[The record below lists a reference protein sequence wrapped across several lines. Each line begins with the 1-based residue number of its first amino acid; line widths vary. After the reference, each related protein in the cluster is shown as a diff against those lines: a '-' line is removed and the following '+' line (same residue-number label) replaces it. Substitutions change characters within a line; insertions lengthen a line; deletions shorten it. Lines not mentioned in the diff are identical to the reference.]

1 MVSVILSLSII
12 ITLLSQVPVLAQNF
26 KINLI
31 HKQFIWKPYSAAIL
45 SQNDTDLSIVA
56 LTNTTEKL
64 WNRGYLPI
72 QLNYT
77 NGSSILFNLEY
88 ATLSDLGNATF
99 MSEVRDN
106 VTNTVLWS
114 SKLTNTNGQ
123 LSNNTFALPATILNK
138 PVEFRLVIITNE
150 TGQHSLDVK
159 KAAVTIR

>member
-1 MVSVILSLSII
+1 M
-12 ITLLSQVPVLAQNF
+12 PVLAQNF
-26 KINLI
+26 KINLV

-56 LTNTTEKL
+56 LTNTPEKL
-64 WNRGYLPI
+64 WNRAYLPI

-77 NGSSILFNLEY
+77 NASSLLFNLEY

-99 MSEVRDN
+99 LSEVRDN

-114 SKLTNTNGQ
+114 SRLNDTNGQ
-123 LSNNTFALPATILNK
+123 LSNNTFALPGTMLNK
-138 PVEFRLVIITNE
+138 PIEFRLYIITNE

-159 KAAVTIR
+159 KAALTIR

>member
-56 LTNTTEKL
+56 ITNTTEKL

-106 VTNTVLWS
+106 VTNSVLWS

-123 LSNNTFALPATILNK
+123 LSNNTFALPSTMLNK

>member
-12 ITLLSQVPVLAQNF
+12 ITLVSQVPVLAQNF

-88 ATLSDLGNATF
+88 ASLSDLGNATF
-99 MSEVRDN
+99 LSEVRDN
-106 VTNTVLWS
+106 VTNSVLWS

-123 LSNNTFALPATILNK
+123 LSNNTFALPGNMLNK
-138 PVEFRLVIITNE
+138 PVEFRLYIITNE
-150 TGQHSLDVK
+150 TGQHNLDVK
-159 KAAVTIR
+159 NASLTIR

>member
-12 ITLLSQVPVLAQNF
+12 ITLVTQVPVLAENF

-31 HKQFIWKPYSAAIL
+31 HKQFIWRPYSAAIL
-45 SQNDTDLSIVA
+45 SQNDTDLGIVA
-56 LTNTTEKL
+56 ITNTTEKL

-77 NGSSILFNLEY
+77 NGSSILLNLEY
-88 ATLSDLGNATF
+88 ATLSDLGDATF

-106 VTNTVLWS
+106 VTNSVLWS

-123 LSNNTFALPATILNK
+123 LSNNTFALPTTILNK

>member
-1 MVSVILSLSII
+1 MISVILSLSMTII
-12 ITLLSQVPVLAQNF
+12 LVSQVPVLAQNF

-56 LTNTTEKL
+56 ITNTTEKL

-99 MSEVRDN
+99 SSEVRDN
-106 VTNTVLWS
+106 MTNTVLWS

-123 LSNNTFALPATILNK
+123 LSNNTFALPFTMLNK
-138 PVEFRLVIITNE
+138 PVEFRLYIITNE

-159 KAAVTIR
+159 KATLTIR